1 MVIRLTRIR
10 LILTVIEEGEVDDE
24 TRHVQ
29 VKVRMTA
36 TAGAFHMSEYVD
48 VCTVYGYG

>member
-1 MVIRLTRIR
+1 MVSRLTRIR
-10 LILTVIEEGEVDDE
+10 LILTVIEEGAVDDE

-29 VKVRMTA
+29 VRMTA

-48 VCTVYGYG
+48 VWTVYGYG